1 MKIFTLKDGETDR
14 CVACGEDAVRLQN
27 LRGRVFEL
35 RDENDL
41 VFDEDLVV
49 PVCAA
54 CKEFYVRGP
63 TLERFSDALERLH
76 AAKKRA
82 TVDQFVEKIEREFA
96 DVPRQ
101 SWEDAL
107 GLSRGY
113 LSRIQR
119 GTRALSLHIE
129 MFMRGVVAEP
139 LPTLKLIKLSRRLP
153 AELEAYLR

>member
-1 MKIFTLKDGETDR
+1 M
-14 CVACGEDAVRLQN
+14 ACQEDAVRLQN

-54 CKEFYVRGP
+54 CNEFYVRGES
-63 TLERFSDALERLH
+63 LQRVSDALERLH

-107 GLSRGY
+107 GLSPGY

-129 MFMRGVVAEP
+129 IFMRGIIVEP
-139 LPTLKLIKLSRRLP
+139 RETLKLIKLSRRLP
-153 AELEAYLR
+153 AELEVYLR